1 MLAIRQ
7 IHHIAIIGSDYQVS
21 KKFYCE
27 VLGFS
32 LISEVYREERDSWKA
47 DLALNGQYT
56 YTIELFSFP
65 SSSTRP
71 SRPEACGLRH
81 LAFQVDN
88 IEQAVSELGATG
100 VICEAVR
107 IDPYTQSRFTFFT
120 DPDGLPLELYEITL
134 E

>member
-7 IHHIAIIGSDYQVS
+7 IHHIAIIGSDYQTS

-32 LISEVYREERDSWKA
+32 LMSEVYRETRDSWKA

-56 YTIELFSFP
+56 IELFSFP
-65 SSSTRP
+65 SPAARP

-81 LAFQVDN
+81 LAFQVDD
-88 IEQAVSELGATG
+88 IEL
-100 VICEAVR
+100 AVR
-107 IDPYTQSRFTFFT
+107 ELEGAGSVMVFRLIKQCQSE
-120 DPDGLPLELYEITL
+120 DWH
-134 E
+134 

>member
-7 IHHIAIIGSDYQVS
+7 IHHIAIIGTDYQVS

-47 DLALNGQYT
+47 DLALKGH

-65 SSSTRP
+65 KPAPRP

-81 LAFQVDN
+81 LAFQVDD
-88 IEQAVSELGATG
+88 IELAVSELEAAG
-100 VICEAVR
+100 VICEAIR
-107 IDPYTQSRFTFFT
+107 IDPYTQSRFTFFN
-120 DPDGLPLELYEITL
+120 DPDGLPLELYEL
-134 E
+134 MPE

>member
-21 KKFYCE
+21 KRFYCD
-27 VLGFS
+27 VLGFT
-32 LISEVYREERDSWKA
+32 LMSEVYREERDSWKA

-56 YTIELFSFP
+56 IELFSFP
-65 SSSTRP
+65 SPSARP
-71 SRPEACGLRH
+71 DRPEACGLRH
-81 LAFQVDN
+81 LAFQVDD
-88 IEQAVSELGATG
+88 IELALRELNTAG

-107 IDPYTQSRFTFFT
+107 IDPYTKSRFTFFT
-120 DPDGLPLELYEITL
+120 DPDGLPLELYELIP

>member
-7 IHHIAIIGSDYQVS
+7 IHHIAIIGSDYQAS
-21 KKFYCE
+21 KKFYCD

-32 LISEVYREERDSWKA
+32 LMSEVYRAARDSWKA
-47 DLALNGQYT
+47 DLALQGQ

-65 SSSTRP
+65 SPAARP

-81 LAFQVDN
+81 LAFQVDD
-88 IEQAVSELGATG
+88 IEQAVRELEAAG

-107 IDPYTQSRFTFFT
+107 IDCYTQSRFTFFN
-120 DPDGLPLELYEITL
+120 DPDGLPLELYELTA

>member
-7 IHHIAIIGSDYQVS
+7 VHHIAIIGSDYQAS

-32 LISEVYREERDSWKA
+32 LMSEVYRATRDSWKA

-56 YTIELFSFP
+56 IELFSFP
-65 SSSTRP
+65 SPAARP

-81 LAFQVDN
+81 LAFQVDD
-88 IEQAVSELGATG
+88 IELAVRELEGAG
-100 VICEAVR
+100 VICEVVR
-107 IDPYTQSRFTFFT
+107 IDPYTQSRFTFFN
-120 DPDGLPLELYEITL
+120 DPDGLPLELYELTA

>member
-7 IHHIAIIGSDYQVS
+7 VHHIAIIGSDYQAS

-32 LISEVYREERDSWKA
+32 LMSEVYRETRDSWKA

-56 YTIELFSFP
+56 IELFSFP
-65 SSSTRP
+65 SPAARP

-81 LAFQVDN
+81 LAFQVDD
-88 IEQAVSELGATG
+88 IELAVRELEGVG

-107 IDPYTQSRFTFFT
+107 IDPYTQARFTFFN
-120 DPDGLPLELYEITL
+120 DPDGLPLELYELTA

>member
-27 VLGFS
+27 VLGFT

-56 YTIELFSFP
+56 VELFSFP
-65 SSSTRP
+65 SPSARP
-71 SRPEACGLRH
+71 SQPEACGLRH

-88 IEQAVSELGATG
+88 IEQAVRELGAAG
-100 VICEAVR
+100 VSCEAVR

>member
-7 IHHIAIIGSDYQVS
+7 VHHIAIIGSDYQAS

-32 LISEVYREERDSWKA
+32 LMSEVYRETRDSWKA

-56 YTIELFSFP
+56 IELFSFP
-65 SSSTRP
+65 SPAARP

-88 IEQAVSELGATG
+88 IELAVRELEVAG

-107 IDPYTQSRFTFFT
+107 IDPYTQARFTFFN
-120 DPDGLPLELYEITL
+120 DPDGLPLELYELTA

>member
-7 IHHIAIIGSDYQVS
+7 VHHIAIIGSDYQAS

-32 LISEVYREERDSWKA
+32 LMSEVYRETRDSWKA

-56 YTIELFSFP
+56 IELFSFP
-65 SSSTRP
+65 SPATRP

-81 LAFQVDN
+81 LAFQIDD
-88 IEQAVSELGATG
+88 IELAVRELEGAG

-107 IDPYTQSRFTFFT
+107 IDPYTQARFTFFN
-120 DPDGLPLELYEITL
+120 DPDGLPLELYELTA

>member
-7 IHHIAIIGSDYQVS
+7 VHHIAIIGSDYQAS

-32 LISEVYREERDSWKA
+32 LMSEVYRETRDSWKA

-56 YTIELFSFP
+56 IELFSFP
-65 SSSTRP
+65 SPAARP

-81 LAFQVDN
+81 LAFQVDD
-88 IEQAVSELGATG
+88 IELAVRELEGAG
-100 VICEAVR
+100 VNCEAVR
-107 IDPYTQSRFTFFT
+107 IDPYTQARFTFFN
-120 DPDGLPLELYEITL
+120 DPDGLPLELYELTA